1 MDQFQ
6 KHFNKK
12 EKIYGQYFTPQ
23 EISNFIVE
31 RCLYYL
37 GKDISNIKAIDP
49 ACGDGSFLSA
59 LRDKGII
66 HFEGYDIDEEV
77 FNLLALD
84 FIDRVKIFNAL
95 TLDKSEEYDMAVGNP
110 PFSSK
115 YNRVRDK
122 NILNRFKLGRG
133 KNSQAIEV
141 LFLEKFIDFLKPN
154 GVLGIILPLGVAGA
168 SNLQD
173 VRDFLNKK
181 IQLKEILYLEPGIFK
196 NNASTII
203 IIGIKRDNPNN
214 DICKFGLITKL
225 NPIEVKYIE
234 KALDINNINPF
245 YYFYDE
251 DSDGV
256 KFIDLIDEAFSGKGF
271 YKEER
276 KERIT
281 TERTDKIYITA
292 KNVGWGT
299 FLEDN
304 ILYFKGE
311 INEKYILQKGDIVFC
326 RVGQGTMGRC
336 IVTDEI
342 TKGSIADDWFH
353 IIRPKNKEYSIALC
367 AYFLTKNFKEK
378 IKRRCIGTGT
388 PNISKQKLLDIKVPW
403 SKIIKIYDKNKDKN
417 IIELSK
423 IMEEELT

>member
-31 RCLYYL
+31 KCLYYL
-37 GKDISNIKAIDP
+37 GKDTGKIKAIDP

-59 LRDKGII
+59 LKEKGIL
-66 HFEGYDIDEEV
+66 HFEGYDIDEGV

-84 FIDRVKIFNAL
+84 FSDRVKIFNAL

-115 YNRVRDK
+115 YNRVKDK
-122 NILNRFKLGRG
+122 NILNRFKLG
-133 KNSQAIEV
+133 KDKSSQAIEV
-141 LFLEKFIDFLKPN
+141 LFLEKFIDILKLN
-154 GVLGIILPLGVAGA
+154 GVLGIILPQGIAGA
-168 SNLQD
+168 SNQQD

-214 DICKFGLITKL
+214 DICKFGLVTKL
-225 NPIEVKYIE
+225 NPLEVKYIE
-234 KALDINNINPF
+234 KSIDIKNLNPL
-245 YYFYDE
+245 YYFHDE
-251 DSDGV
+251 HSDGIKLMELV
-256 KFIDLIDEAFSGKGF
+256 TEAFSGRGF

-276 KERIT
+276 KEKIT
-281 TERTDKIYITA
+281 SDKTDIIYITA

-304 ILYFKGE
+304 ILYFKGD
-311 INEKYILQKGDIVFC
+311 INEKYILKEGDIVFC

-336 IVTDEI
+336 IVIDEV

-353 IIRPKNKEYSIALC
+353 IIRLKDKEYSKALC
-367 AYFLTKNFKEK
+367 AYFLTKNFREK

-403 SKIIKIYDKNKDKN
+403 DKIIKIYDKNKDKGIAELTK
-417 IIELSK
+417 IIEA
-423 IMEEELT
+423 ELT